1 MLEHNN
7 ESWTGDHILWYR
19 DPVELVRN
27 LFANPMFNNEIVYVP
42 EKHFD
47 QNGTRLYSEIHWSD
61 WWWRT
66 QVYIFD
72 ICDLSSQCIVAN
84 IYMYR

>member
-7 ESWTGDHILWYR
+7 ESWTRDHILWYH
-19 DPVELVRN
+19 DPVELVKN
-27 LFANPMFNNEIVYVP
+27 LFGNPVFNNEMVYVP

-47 QNGTRLYSEIHWSD
+47 QNRTRLYSEIHWSD

-72 ICDLSSQCIVAN
+72 ICDLSRQCIVAN